1 MNKQR
6 PMLYLSDSLA
16 DPLFSATD
24 RDGAIV
30 LLVTHDDLFVEIDG
44 HGYRLKRGNLVT
56 LFPTHT
62 ITLRGQSEHAAC
74 VWLWFAFD
82 FMADFPLL
90 LPPEMAERF
99 GATPVSLLSD
109 VDFNVLEQTYE
120 TLAKYDA
127 ATEHPLRMG
136 LLKAQLFIFV
146 SELLHRSADCAVAVQ
161 GRRAETL
168 SDTFFALLHRH
179 YMTERS
185 LAFYA
190 DQLCITTKY
199 LSKVIRRTTGRTV
212 YYWIEEFVAKEAKR
226 LLRSTDATVTEIAE
240 RLNFSNSSFFAKFFR
255 RHTGRSP
262 LEYRNRMK

>member
-1 MNKQR
+1 
-6 PMLYLSDSLA
+6 MLCLSDSLA

-30 LLVTHDDLFVEIDG
+30 LLVTCGELFVEIDG
-44 HGYRLKRGNLVT
+44 RGYRLERGNMIT

-62 ITLRGQSEHAAC
+62 LAVRWQSEHVAC
-74 VWLWFAFD
+74 AWLWFAFD

-90 LPPEMAERF
+90 LPPEAAERF
-99 GATPVSLLSD
+99 GASPVSLLPD
-109 VDFNVLEQTYE
+109 ADFTVLEQAYG
-120 TLAKYDA
+120 TLARYDA
-127 ATEHPLRMG
+127 ATEHPSREG
-136 LLKAQLFIFV
+136 LSKAQLFIFV
-146 SELLHRSADCAVAVQ
+146 SELLHRSAGCAVEIR

-168 SDTFFALLHRH
+168 ADTFFALLHRH

-190 DQLCITTKY
+190 DRLCITTKY

-226 LLRSTDATVTEIAE
+226 LLRSTDATMTEIAE
-240 RLNFSNSSFFAKFFR
+240 RLNFPNSSFFAKFFR
-255 RHTGRSP
+255 RHTGSSP
-262 LEYRNRMK
+262 IEYRNRMK

>member
-1 MNKQR
+1 
-6 PMLYLSDSLA
+6 MLYLSDSFIDPIFSVA
-16 DPLFSATD
+16 D
-24 RDGAIV
+24 RNGAIV
-30 LLVTHDDLFVEIDG
+30 LLVTHDDLLVEIDG

-62 ITLRGQSEHAAC
+62 LTLRWQSEFAAC
-74 VWLWFAFD
+74 AWLWFEFD

-90 LPPEMAERF
+90 LPPETAERF
-99 GATPVSLLSD
+99 GASPVSFLSEA
-109 VDFNVLEQTYE
+109 DFIVLKQAYDTLTKYNV
-120 TLAKYDA
+120 
-127 ATEHPLRMG
+127 ATEHPSREN

-146 SELLHRSADCAVAVQ
+146 SELLHFSAECAVEVRN
-161 GRRAETL
+161 RRSETL
-168 SDTFFALLHRH
+168 ADTFFALLHRH
-179 YMTERS
+179 YITERS

-212 YYWIEEFVAKEAKR
+212 YYWIEEFVTKEAKR

-240 RLNFSNSSFFAKFFR
+240 RLNFPNSSFFAKFFR